1 MIYIKNILL
10 IGWQFNDFENRSMTL
25 DFTLFYI
32 EYLYFLDKYVNVN
45 YNKFLY
51 KFKTFSDT

>member
-51 KFKTFSDT
+51 KFETFSDT